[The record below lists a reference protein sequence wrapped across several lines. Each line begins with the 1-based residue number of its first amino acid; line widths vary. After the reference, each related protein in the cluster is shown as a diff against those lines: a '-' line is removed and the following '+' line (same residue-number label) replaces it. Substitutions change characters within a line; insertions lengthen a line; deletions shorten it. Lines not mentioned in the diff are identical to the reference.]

1 MARFNAESDHPLI
14 LSRAYGCLLQASE
27 FCGDFLLSRTC
38 KEILPRLVAFLH
50 AQLDHRI
57 AYFTTNR
64 RLLTVKSVEY
74 FAEYELLRTIGLL
87 VSNLKLSS
95 AQLWKMCP
103 LLLMFASLRPVPP
116 ELQKCAFESLVE
128 LARYDSGS
136 VRFYLHRM
144 EKLCYGLQNAGKD
157 DDDQESCDC
166 LRIESTLE
174 ECTSKWKR
182 YFQPWDD
189 SLLRDLKGFLSVL

>member
-38 KEILPRLVAFLH
+38 KEVLPCLVAFLH

-57 AYFTTNR
+57 SYFSTNR
-64 RLLTVKSVEY
+64 RLLTAKSVEY

-87 VSNLKLSS
+87 VSNLKLRSTE
-95 AQLWKMCP
+95 LWKICP
-103 LLLMFASLRPVPP
+103 LLLMYTSLRPVPP

-136 VRFYLHRM
+136 LRFYLHRM
-144 EKLCYGLQNAGKD
+144 ENLCYGLQDSGKD
-157 DDDQESCDC
+157 GDKPSCDC
-166 LRIESTLE
+166 LRIKSILE
-174 ECTSKWKR
+174 ECTTKWKR
-182 YFQPWDD
+182 YCQRWDD
-189 SLLRDLKGFLSVL
+189 SLLRDLKAYLSSL